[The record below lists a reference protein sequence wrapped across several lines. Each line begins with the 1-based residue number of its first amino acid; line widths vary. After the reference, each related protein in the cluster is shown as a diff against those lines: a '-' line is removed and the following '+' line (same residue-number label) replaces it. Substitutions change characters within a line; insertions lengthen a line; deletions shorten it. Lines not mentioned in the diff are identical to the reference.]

1 MVRENRPMYWPAIV
15 SAIFCS
21 LLGLGFLWVQIY
33 PIPSQ
38 DGNLPLRTF
47 KFRLSPGTRDLFFV
61 RMCLYGEVHGFKVH
75 IGATDPNGHG
85 YNVIFERADVLAVGV
100 NPWDD
105 LSFDVGFHANPGF
118 DVSDPVL
125 DALVADLRAT
135 IDQIPGS
142 RALKTLQDS

>member
-1 MVRENRPMYWPAIV
+1 
-15 SAIFCS
+15 
-21 LLGLGFLWVQIY
+21 
-33 PIPSQ
+33 
-38 DGNLPLRTF
+38 
-47 KFRLSPGTRDLFFV
+47 
-61 RMCLYGEVHGFKVH
+61 MCLYGEIHGFKVH

-85 YNVIFERADVLAVGV
+85 YNVIFERADVLAVGG

-125 DALVADLRAT
+125 DALVADLRTT

-142 RALKTLQDS
+142 RVLKALQDP